1 MNHSEGRHK
10 ERVLLVDDEPQV
22 LVALEDLL
30 SDEFVILTAN
40 SAARALRL
48 VETENDLAVVVS
60 DQRMPNMT
68 GDEFLQKLEGHTNAA
83 RMLVTGFA
91 DLGAVTRALN
101 EGRICAYVAK
111 PWDPDDLRLKVQ
123 SAAERYRL
131 AEDLAQERRLL
142 RDLMDNISDGIYFK
156 DAALRFLRVNGPY
169 SQRFK
174 LNPEELIGK
183 SLSELAESAPDTESA
198 EAEERLL
205 LAGGAPV
212 IDALRESPRHV
223 TARWFSES
231 KAPVRSQTGD
241 VVGVVGVS
249 RDVTE
254 RKAHEARIARL
265 TSVRALIAGINS
277 TIVRARDRE
286 SLLVESCRIAR
297 VAGGLALAVIAAIE
311 PKDQSV
317 RIVATEPAGAPI
329 IEELIATIA
338 GGPHRS
344 PLLRRLFDAPGPIVI
359 NDISQA
365 NFLTYQSLMLA
376 HGLASAAVIP
386 IMRGG
391 QIDSV
396 FCLFSNERQFFDS
409 EETALLMEVVDNIS
423 FALDHLAQTERLTF
437 LAYHDG
443 LTALPNRDRF
453 LEGVERE
460 FRAERADEQRFAVLV
475 ADIGRFRH
483 INETWGRA
491 VGDALLVEVAA
502 RLRTLDARVRLCARL
517 FGNTFAL
524 LAIVADEAAVREII
538 EREVLPAFG
547 RAYDLRGTEVL
558 AAARLGVAMFPSDG
572 TSAEALVVNAEA
584 ALEKA
589 KRRGQTHVF
598 YAPPMN
604 ARVAEQMAL
613 EAKLRRAL
621 ERQEFLLHYQ
631 PKVSLTTGLLVGLE
645 ALIRWRDASGELV
658 PPGRFIPLLEETG
671 LIREVGQW
679 VIEHAVSQHQAWT
692 ELGLEAPSIAVNV
705 SALQLAAHDFIPQL
719 DRILGRHAA
728 GDPGVDLEITESV
741 FVDDMADSIAK
752 LQAARSRGLRVSM
765 DDFGT
770 GYSSLSALGR
780 LPLDTLKVDR
790 SFVLTMTED
799 PQSTSIVSTVISLAH
814 ALELSVV
821 AEGVETPEQAR
832 LLRLLKCDEAQGYLL
847 ARPAP
852 ADRVVELFTRRF
864 ELGWTPSA

>member
-1 MNHSEGRHK
+1 MNHFQGRPK
-10 ERVLLVDDEPQV
+10 ERILLVDDEPQV

-30 SDEFVILTAN
+30 AEEFVVLTAN

-48 VETENDLAVVVS
+48 VESENDLAVILS

-111 PWDPDDLRLKVQ
+111 PWDEEDLRVKVHG
-123 SAAERYRL
+123 AAQRYRL
-131 AEDLAQERRLL
+131 AEELAHERRLL

-156 DAALRFLRVNGPY
+156 DTALRFLRVNQPF

-174 LNPEELIGK
+174 LNPEALVGK
-183 SLSELAESAPDTESA
+183 TLSELAEGDPDTESA
-198 EAEERLL
+198 EAEERSL

-212 IDALRESPRHV
+212 VDAVRAGPRHL
-223 TARWFSES
+223 TRRWFSES
-231 KAPVRSQTGD
+231 KAPVRGQAGK
-241 VVGVVGVS
+241 VVGVVGIS
-249 RDVTE
+249 RDVTD
-254 RKAHEARIARL
+254 RKAHETRIARL
-265 TSVRALIAGINS
+265 TSVRALIAGINA
-277 TIVRARDRE
+277 TIVRASDRE
-286 SLLVESCRIAR
+286 SLLAESCRIAA
-297 VAGGLALAVIAAIE
+297 VAGGLVLAVIATID
-311 PKDQSV
+311 PRDQSV

-329 IEELIATIA
+329 IEELKTLIA
-338 GGPHRS
+338 GGPHGS
-344 PLLRRLFDAPGPIVI
+344 PLLVQLFEAPKPIVI

-365 NFLTYQSLMLA
+365 SFLTYQPLMLA
-376 HGLASAAVIP
+376 HGLGSAAVIP
-386 IMRGG
+386 IMRGR

-396 FCLFSNERQFFDS
+396 FCLFSNERHFFDS
-409 EETALLMEVVDNIS
+409 DETTLLMEVVDNIS

-453 LEGVERE
+453 LEAVERE
-460 FRAERADEQRFAVLV
+460 LLQRGAAQQRFAVLV

-483 INETWGRA
+483 INETWGRG
-491 VGDALLVEVAA
+491 VGDALLVEVAS
-502 RLRTLDARVRLCARL
+502 RLRNLDARIRVCARL

-524 LAIVADEAAVREII
+524 LAAVADEAAARELV
-538 EREVLPAFG
+538 EQEVLPTFG
-547 RAYDLRGTEVL
+547 RAFELGGTEVL
-558 AAARLGVAMFPSDG
+558 AAARLGIAMFPEDG
-572 TSAEALVVNAEA
+572 TSGEALAVNAEA

-589 KRRGQTHVF
+589 KARGQTHVF

-631 PKVSLTTGLLVGLE
+631 PKVSLTTGLVVGLE
-645 ALIRWRDASGELV
+645 ALIRWRDSSGALV

-671 LIREVGQW
+671 LIREVGEW
-679 VIEHAVSQHQAWT
+679 VIEHAVSQHRAWT
-692 ELGLEAPSIAVNV
+692 ERGLLAPAIAVNV
-705 SALQLAAHDFIPQL
+705 SAIQLAAHDFVPQL
-719 DRILGRHAA
+719 EKILDRHAA
-728 GDPGVDLEITESV
+728 GAPGVDLEITESV
-741 FVDDMADSIAK
+741 FVDDVTDSVAK
-752 LQAARSRGLRVSM
+752 LQAARRRGLRVSM

-790 SFVLTMTED
+790 SFVMTMTED

-814 ALELSVV
+814 ALELTVV

-832 LLRLLKCDEAQGYLL
+832 LLRLLKCDQAQGYLL
-847 ARPAP
+847 AKPAP
-852 ADRVVELFTRRF
+852 AAEVVEFFDRRF
-864 ELGWTPSA
+864 ELGWAPSA